1 LTPRNVANFDNIG
14 EFNLDQ
20 VLARRLTTP
29 GGAVAPTVAPEL
41 FPGVTLENDRPEWG
55 YLKGEMLVSNRV
67 TRAAVAGQFSMIQL
81 YLPST
86 ARTIAVVKRVTNWTS
101 VGLALSR
108 GVGISAGLGGWV
120 AANPSSTAR
129 DFRFQANRCS
139 AIIETNANV
148 AGPTTFGR
156 FTRMFGVGILTYDQ
170 PIVITPGTALI
181 FQTDLVNEALDVC
194 IDWTER
200 GAQPGEL
207 A

>member
-1 LTPRNVANFDNIG
+1 MANFDNIG

-41 FPGVTLENDRPEWG
+41 FSNLTLENDRPEWG
-55 YLKGEMLVSNRV
+55 YLKGEMLCSNRV
-67 TRAAVAGQFSMIQL
+67 TRAALAGNYTMAQF

-86 ARTIAVVKRVTNWTS
+86 ARTIAVVKRVTNWNN
-101 VGLALSR
+101 VALALGR

-120 AANPSSTAR
+120 AATVPSTAR
-129 DFRFQANRCS
+129 DFRFQPNRCS
-139 AIIETNANV
+139 AIIETNQNV
-148 AGPTTFGR
+148 AVPSTHGR

-170 PIVITPGTALI
+170 PIIVTPGTSLI
-181 FQTDLVNEALDVC
+181 FYTDLVNEAIDVC

-207 A
+207 V